1 MESTYLYNNCIYVS
15 SENKGEFTKDNGSA
29 YSECV
34 VLGYIDSLDKNDM
47 CRIMFPVA
55 AICVLPQHCLKEIK

>member
-15 SENKGEFTKDNGSA
+15 SKNKGEFIRDNKLS

-47 CRIMFPVA
+47 CRVMFPIG
-55 AICVLPQHCLKEIK
+55 AICVLPQHCLKEV

>member
-15 SENKGEFTKDNGSA
+15 SENKGEFIRDNKMS

-34 VLGYIDSLDKNDM
+34 VFGYIDSLDKNDM
-47 CRIMFPVA
+47 CRVMFPIG
-55 AICVLPQHCLKEIK
+55 AICVLPQHCLKEV